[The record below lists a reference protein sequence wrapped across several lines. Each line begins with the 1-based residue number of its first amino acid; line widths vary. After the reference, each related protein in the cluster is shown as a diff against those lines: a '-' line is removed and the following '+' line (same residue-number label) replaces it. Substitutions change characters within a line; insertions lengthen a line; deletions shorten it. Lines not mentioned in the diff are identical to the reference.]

1 MLKSLYI
8 QNFALLQ
15 EVKLTFKSG
24 YTVITGETGSGK
36 SILLNALNLLL
47 GDRADYKVIG
57 PISDKAIVEA
67 EFAID
72 SKRFQTFFES
82 NDIDF
87 YELTIIRR
95 EISTQGRSR
104 AFINDVPVQLTTLK
118 EFSEQLVSIHSQ
130 YNTLDLKRKEYQLEV
145 VDTLVGINA
154 QKNDFQAAFSDY
166 KHLSSELESLKEQLA
181 LQLKDKDYNEFQLNE
196 LEQLQLDSTD
206 FSSIENELKRIE
218 NSDELK
224 SVFERLKSELGTDN
238 AIIDRLYE
246 MKSLTGRSTRL
257 DRLFESLEERL
268 QVVLIE
274 LKDIDVTVA
283 DQLLELTIDPARK
296 FELEQQMDQFNHSL
310 TKHKCANQSELL
322 ELFQRLQLLVNNSD
336 ELQFKVEKLANKVES
351 AYQLTFQKA
360 TALHQSRIAG
370 VPLVETELKTLLYD
384 LKLPET
390 ELKFELSKADQL
402 TSNGLTKLAFLFSA
416 NKGMPLVPIEN
427 AASGGELSR
436 VMLALQKMISSKQ
449 FMPTVFFDEID
460 TGVSGDVAQKIG
472 VLLQLMGNSMQLVA
486 ISHLPQVV
494 AKANHHFKV
503 EKNSNQ
509 DRTQTTIVELSSEE
523 RIHEIARLMSGE
535 QINEAAISNAK
546 ALMN

>member
-15 EVKLTFKSG
+15 EVKLTFQSG

-57 PISDKAIVEA
+57 PVSDKAIVEA

-72 SKRFQTFFES
+72 AKRFQSFFES

-118 EFSEQLVSIHSQ
+118 EFSEQLLSIHSQ

-145 VDTLVGINA
+145 LDTLLGITH
-154 QKNDFQAAFSDY
+154 QKIDFQTSFSEF
-166 KHLSSELESLKEQLA
+166 KELSSELESMKEQLA
-181 LQLKDKDYNEFQLNE
+181 LQLKDKDYNEFQFNE
-196 LEQLQLDSTD
+196 LEQLQLKSTD
-206 FSSIENELKRIE
+206 FNSIENELKRIE

-224 SVFERLKSELGTDN
+224 SVFERIQGELGADN
-238 AIIDRLYE
+238 AIVDRLYE
-246 MKSLTGRSTRL
+246 LKALAGRSARL
-257 DRLFESLEERL
+257 DALFESLEERL

-274 LKDIDVTVA
+274 LKDIDATVA
-283 DQLLELTIDPARK
+283 DQLMELTIDPARK
-296 FELEQQMDQFNHSL
+296 FELEQQMDQFNRSL
-310 TKHKCANQSELL
+310 TKHKCANQSELM
-322 ELFQRLQLLVNNSD
+322 ELYEGLQLLVNHSD
-336 ELQFKVEKLANKVES
+336 ELQFEVEKLAKQVDL
-351 AYQLTFQKA
+351 AYQLAIQKA
-360 TALHQSRIAG
+360 IELHQARITG
-370 VPLVETELKTLLYD
+370 VPVVETELKTLLSD

-390 ELKFELSKADQL
+390 ELKFELSKVEQL

-449 FMPTVFFDEID
+449 QMPTVFFDEID

-472 VLLQLMGNSMQLVA
+472 VLLQSMGNSMQLVA

-494 AKANHHFKV
+494 AKANHHFRV
-503 EKNSNQ
+503 EKNSHQ

-523 RIHEIARLMSGE
+523 RIQEIARLMSGE